1 MLRLRSQMIRNLG
14 HLSYV

>member
-1 MLRLRSQMIRNLG
+1 MIRNLG